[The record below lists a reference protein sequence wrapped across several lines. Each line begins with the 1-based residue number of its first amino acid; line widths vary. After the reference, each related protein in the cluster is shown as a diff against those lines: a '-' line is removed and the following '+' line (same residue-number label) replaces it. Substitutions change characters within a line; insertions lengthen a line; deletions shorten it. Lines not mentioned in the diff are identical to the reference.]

1 MNPQVRS
8 SIGCKVGAVS
18 VPLPGMSVYSLELA
32 APEFLLHLMV
42 MEAGC
47 LLLRRHASI
56 GGLTSFCPFGVKPFS
71 GLFTQRGCSFL
82 GAFALE
88 GFYSSHKGRF
98 KTLFFWP
105 KSGFIIRQTR

>member
-47 LLLRRHASI
+47 LLLRRPGFRRRALKMLCSCQWRLTLPKAHHVL
-56 GGLTSFCPFGVKPFS
+56 GLVLS
-71 GLFTQRGCSFL
+71 
-82 GAFALE
+82 A
-88 GFYSSHKGRF
+88 
-98 KTLFFWP
+98 
-105 KSGFIIRQTR
+105 